1 MKILPII
8 TCPSCNFHLQIESS
22 DLKTIH
28 KKESDGFAPFTV
40 KVTVVNCQFCNNQIE
55 LSDAQ
60 ADMMRR
66 ITLPMPTK
74 I

>member
-8 TCPSCNFHLQIESS
+8 TCPSCNFYLQIESS

-28 KKESDGFAPFTV
+28 KKENDRDVPFTI
-40 KVTVVNCQFCNNQIE
+40 KVTVVNCEFCGNQIE
-55 LSDAQ
+55 LGDAQ

-66 ITLPMPTK
+66 ITMPMPAK
-74 I
+74 